1 MSEYINN
8 IFIILFLIVLIRIRN
23 NREKDFIIKMKT
35 HKLFNYKYITSVQY
49 VDYEK
54 KIKVIIY
61 SKTKIKF
68 SKCIIKYTIYYEK
81 CNPKLVY
88 HGGFHIFNI
97 YDINT
102 SYNQKPTL
110 IIINNLSINIPPSN
124 RNTKYDIVL
133 CYAVMSN
140 FNRLKMLLQSIEAV
154 KYFGISK
161 VIFYLHSASVNVM
174 NILRYYQSIGLADI
188 YKYDSD
194 DYLRQKESNSRK
206 YSEIYHLIYFKM
218 NHCFNEYKTKRNHM
232 LFLDLDEILW
242 LSEEKKNYKEM
253 INSID
258 DREFYFLNAFFFK
271 PNFNIPEMNDK
282 NESIALPDINI
293 FSISNYCPIKNGYV
307 HKYII
312 INTSSFLAVE
322 IHDSVSRNSV
332 TKEFL
337 SSNIAYIRHT
347 RLFNYFLVKNCPK
360 SAFKQK
366 KKTRIERIIEKR
378 SEKIMKNL
386 L

>member
-8 IFIILFLIVLIRIRN
+8 IFITLFLIVLIRIRN

-282 NESIALPDINI
+282 NES
-293 FSISNYCPIKNGYV
+293 
-307 HKYII
+307 
-312 INTSSFLAVE
+312 
-322 IHDSVSRNSV
+322 
-332 TKEFL
+332 
-337 SSNIAYIRHT
+337 
-347 RLFNYFLVKNCPK
+347 
-360 SAFKQK
+360 
-366 KKTRIERIIEKR
+366 
-378 SEKIMKNL
+378 
-386 L
+386 